1 TMSATTE
8 DGVAAAALAWF
19 RKTIPDKKHA
29 LNEHTIF
36 SAIVL
41 HETQIGDD
49 ADATHERFQV
59 LSAGTGTKCVGVS
72 GLCRDGF
79 VVADSHAEAVCRRSF
94 LRYLYQDQKHMP
106 PDSIF
111 EFAPVDSTTLVGP
124 LQRRRRLKPSCRLYM
139 YISEAPCGDGALYDL
154 TDTTLEVI
162 HESKLKKQKLD
173 HPNDEVVTVPRRTT
187 GAKQADSTA
196 HSNAIGVARVKS
208 GRSDILPANRTLSMS
223 CSDKLCRWVACGL
236 QGAVVLSGVVVSQV
250 QDADPTSF
258 RGSCPCIV
266 CSYIRVEGPGCA
278 TYITTKHPFPLS
290 RSATRTSA
298 SGLSLNWTFGLSS
311 LDDAS
316 VEYTI
321 GARGVKMGAKKVLND
336 VNSKQKMSSRL
347 SRRRLGRLAIA
358 LVGSE
363 EGDLSPIATYD
374 ALKAVA
380 TSAEYLANKRAFRS
394 RRAFQ
399 TWRGNPVEFSRF
411 PLP

>member
-1 TMSATTE
+1 MSATTE

-173 HPNDEVVTVPRRTT
+173 HPNDEVVTDALRRCM
-187 GAKQADSTA
+187 Q
-196 HSNAIGVARVKS
+196 
-208 GRSDILPANRTLSMS
+208 
-223 CSDKLCRWVACGL
+223 
-236 QGAVVLSGVVVSQV
+236 
-250 QDADPTSF
+250 
-258 RGSCPCIV
+258 
-266 CSYIRVEGPGCA
+266 RVEGPGCA

>member
-1 TMSATTE
+1 MSATTE

-124 LQRRRRLKPSCRLYM
+124 LQRRRRLKPSCQLYM

-223 CSDKLCRWVACGL
+223 CSDKLCRW
-236 QGAVVLSGVVVSQV
+236 
-250 QDADPTSF
+250 
-258 RGSCPCIV
+258 
-266 CSYIRVEGPGCA
+266 RVEGPGCA
-278 TYITTKHPFPLS
+278 TFITTKHPFPLS

-311 LDDAS
+311 VDDAS

-358 LVGSE
+358 LVESE

-374 ALKAVA
+374 ALKAAA

-394 RRAFQ
+394 LRAFQ

-411 PLP
+411 ALP

>member
-1 TMSATTE
+1 MSATTE

-223 CSDKLCRWVACGL
+223 CSDKLCRWV
-236 QGAVVLSGVVVSQV
+236 VLSGVVVSQV

-266 CSYIRVEGPGCA
+266 CSYIV
-278 TYITTKHPFPLS
+278 
-290 RSATRTSA
+290 RS
-298 SGLSLNWTFGLSS
+298 
-311 LDDAS
+311 
-316 VEYTI
+316 
-321 GARGVKMGAKKVLND
+321 
-336 VNSKQKMSSRL
+336 
-347 SRRRLGRLAIA
+347 
-358 LVGSE
+358 
-363 EGDLSPIATYD
+363 
-374 ALKAVA
+374 
-380 TSAEYLANKRAFRS
+380 
-394 RRAFQ
+394 
-399 TWRGNPVEFSRF
+399 
-411 PLP
+411 